1 MGNYSTM
8 FIISTGFKQVN
19 SMAVLAILF
28 FILMGG
34 LMGSGGIATRLVAIS
49 DSILGRKKHGLGT
62 VTIISC
68 AIFGAIS
75 GTCSAAVA
83 SIGSIMIPRMLDRG
97 YPRGHATALVACPS
111 VLGQLIPPSVPMVL

>member
-1 MGNYSTM
+1 MDFIFGLLILIGLLVLGVPVPFCFMSAVLFIFVLGNYSPM

-49 DSILGRKKHGLGT
+49 DSILGYGEGICQFYSK
-62 VTIISC
+62 
-68 AIFGAIS
+68 
-75 GTCSAAVA
+75 
-83 SIGSIMIPRMLDRG
+83 
-97 YPRGHATALVACPS
+97 
-111 VLGQLIPPSVPMVL
+111 